1 MKVHQTKNRMSLKK
15 NMFII
20 IGSASKNSANEKL
33 IANFISL
40 TKDFFE
46 TTVFTGL
53 KSLPHFDP
61 ELSTNRPPQ
70 SIVDFRR
77 NIEQADGIVICTPE
91 YIFSIPAGLKNALE
105 WCVATTLFSEK
116 PLAIITASADGRK
129 AHEELQLIMKTLMA
143 KFTEATAFLIQGVRG
158 QVNEKGEIIN
168 KKIESDFVRF
178 IQAFMELTGVSEN
191 KLNVPV

>member
-1 MKVHQTKNRMSLKK
+1 MSLKK
-15 NMFII
+15 NIFII

-46 TTVFTGL
+46 AKVFTDL
-53 KSLPHFDP
+53 KTLPHFDP
-61 ELSTNRPPQ
+61 ELSANHPPQ
-70 SIVDFRR
+70 SIIDFRR

-91 YIFSIPAGLKNALE
+91 YIFSIPSGLKSALE

-129 AHEELQLIMKTLMA
+129 GHEELQLIMKTLMA
-143 KFTEATAFLIQGVRG
+143 RFTEATTFLIQGVRG
-158 QVNEKGEIIN
+158 QINDKGEIIN
-168 KKIESDFVRF
+168 KKIESDFIRF
-178 IQAFMELTGVSEN
+178 IQAFMELTGVSKK
-191 KLNVPV
+191 KLDAPV